1 MAYIA
6 KDLGDLLDTFQVPT
20 SVTTPGD
27 ITDVNTLASYTWVAA
42 PRPTIIVPGSPRIWV
57 NAQRRIKVSPDRG
70 YFNVDESAVR
80 MGTTGSALTP
90 IFAALDHLYP
100 PKTNTSQPPS
110 PDYRPPFDLRA
121 VDVVCERNAL
131 RKLYRLANYD
141 KKDRN
146 GWRIDVE
153 IVGKTCLFTSIQY
166 AKTVFLKGN
175 SGCGYGYEKAST
187 TEAEVTGVETT
198 QHHRITAFN
207 FGSLKIL
214 LRYEVDACILPT
226 PRPNPVQTP
235 LEPRSKPKV
244 SSPSPTF
251 PMVSVIP
258 LGDASS
264 IVPQSSILEIKTRIR
279 EGEMNWSEIYP
290 QLFLSQTPHLYV
302 ARHQQG
308 LFTGTSVTKY
318 DMTSSQLEK
327 AAKAAEKPMARMY
340 ALLEAIVAAIRQEG
354 EDVGMALTYDGKKLA
369 LHKRKPGT
377 GREVGPQIL
386 ARFKDE
392 KT

>member
-1 MAYIA
+1 M
-6 KDLGDLLDTFQVPT
+6 LTF
-20 SVTTPGD
+20 S
-27 ITDVNTLASYTWVAA
+27 
-42 PRPTIIVPGSPRIWV
+42 
-57 NAQRRIKVSPDRG
+57 K
-70 YFNVDESAVR
+70 
-80 MGTTGSALTP
+80 
-90 IFAALDHLYP
+90 
-100 PKTNTSQPPS
+100 
-110 PDYRPPFDLRA
+110 
-121 VDVVCERNAL
+121 
-131 RKLYRLANYD
+131 
-141 KKDRN
+141 
-146 GWRIDVE
+146 
-153 IVGKTCLFTSIQY
+153 
-166 AKTVFLKGN
+166 
-175 SGCGYGYEKAST
+175 
-187 TEAEVTGVETT
+187 
-198 QHHRITAFN
+198 N

-244 SSPSPTF
+244 PSPSPTF

-258 LGDASS
+258 SGDASS

-279 EGEMNWSEIYP
+279 EGEMSWSEIYP

-318 DMTSSQLEK
+318 DMTSPQLEK
-327 AAKAAEKPMARMY
+327 AAKAAEKPMARMF

-369 LHKRKPGT
+369 LYRRKPGT
-377 GREVGPQIL
+377 GREVGSQIL